1 MGDFYVDI
9 FATKGLEY
17 GLVIIFLLSFVL
29 FWRLLN
35 RPGKSVGG
43 PALAQGQGQPS
54 VEWFAL
60 ADDRYYHQGHG
71 WVRPENEAEAIVGI
85 DDFAQRLLGQAD
97 EILVPTLGTHLEQGA
112 RGWRLR
118 FGSRIIDLLAPVE
131 GEIVEVNEKVL
142 RSPRLLNDDPYGE
155 GWIARVRSSK
165 LGANLKNL
173 LKGNL
178 AGWWMQ
184 DTVRSLRETVSTGPV
199 PVLQDGGV
207 PVSGLAKAISS
218 DHWEEIAEKFL
229 LVS

>member
-1 MGDFYVDI
+1 MSDFYVDI

-17 GLVIIFLLSFVL
+17 VLVIVFLTSLVL

-35 RPGKSVGG
+35 RPGRAVRGSA
-43 PALAQGQGQPS
+43 PAGAQGQPT

-60 ADDRYYHQGHG
+60 ADDRYYHQGHS
-71 WVRPENEAEAIVGI
+71 WVRPDGETMALVGV
-85 DDFAQRLLGQAD
+85 DDFAQRLLGLAD
-97 EILVPTLGTHLEQGA
+97 EILVPGPGTQVKQGEKA
-112 RGWRLR
+112 WKLR
-118 FGSRIIDLLAPVE
+118 FGTRYLDLLSPVE

-142 RSPRLLNDDPYGE
+142 RSPHLLNEDPYGE
-155 GWIARVRSSK
+155 GWVARVRSSR

-173 LKGNL
+173 MKGRL

-184 DTVRSLRETVSTGPV
+184 EAVRSLREVMSTNPT

-207 PVSGLAKAISS
+207 PVSGLAKAISA
-218 DHWEEIAEKFL
+218 DHWEEIAQEFL